1 MDTNENNIN
10 ELDFTDIINAS
21 NREKT
26 INDNIQK
33 AIDEIPETL
42 TSVNMLY
49 IPSSI
54 NGVELKL
61 FVDTGAQISVM
72 PLEKAFELGLEDL
85 IDYNHQGM
93 VHGVGK
99 QEIFGKIHY
108 TELQLNDFVLGCS
121 FTVIPEH
128 EDIILGLDMLIAH
141 GMKIDLE
148 KRCLILS
155 NTEIPFC
162 KKID

>member
-1 MDTNENNIN
+1 MDTTDDDIN
-10 ELDFTDIINAS
+10 KLDFTDIINAS
-21 NREKT
+21 NREKN

-49 IPSSI
+49 IPSTI
-54 NGVELKL
+54 NEVELKL

-72 PLEKAFELGLEDL
+72 SLEKAFILGLEDL

-99 QEIFGKIHY
+99 QEIIGKIHF
-108 TELQLNDFVLGCS
+108 TELQLNDFVMGCS
-121 FTVIPEH
+121 FTIIPEQ

-148 KRCLILS
+148 KRCLVLC

-162 KKID
+162 EKTT